1 VDFQKYDWANLA
13 SDFGT
18 KISADE
24 LRGKVLLV
32 VNVASRCG
40 FTPQYKGLQE
50 IYEKFRDRGF
60 VVLAFPCNQF
70 GLQEPGTNQEIAN
83 FCETIYHVT
92 FPVMKKVNVN
102 GGDSHP
108 LYKDLKAETPGLAG
122 KGPILW
128 NFTKFLVD
136 RSGQV
141 VKRFAPTRTPESIAS
156 EIEKLL

>member
-1 VDFQKYDWANLA
+1 MDFQKYDWAKLA
-13 SDFGT
+13 SDFGI
-18 KISADE
+18 KVSANE
-24 LRGKVLLV
+24 LEGKVLLV

-50 IYEKFRDRGF
+50 LYEKYRDRGF
-60 VVLAFPCNQF
+60 VILAFPCNQF

-83 FCETIYHVT
+83 FCETSYRVT
-92 FPVMKKVNVN
+92 FPVMTKINVN

-108 LYKDLKAETPGLAG
+108 FYKDLKAEAPGLVG

-128 NFTKFLVD
+128 NFTKFLVN
-136 RSGQV
+136 RRGQV
-141 VKRFAPTRTPESIAS
+141 VKRFAPTRTPESIAA

>member
-1 VDFQKYDWANLA
+1 MDFQKYDWAKLA

-18 KISADE
+18 TISADE
-24 LRGKVLLV
+24 LKGKVLLV

-50 IYEKFRDRGF
+50 LYEKYRDRGF

-83 FCETIYHVT
+83 FCETSYRVT
-92 FPVMKKVNVN
+92 FPVMTKINVN
-102 GGDSHP
+102 GGDSHQF
-108 LYKDLKAETPGLAG
+108 YKDLKAETPGLVG

-128 NFTKFLVD
+128 NFTKFLVN
-136 RSGQV
+136 RRGQV
-141 VKRFAPTRTPESIAS
+141 VKRFAPTRTPESIAA